1 MPALAPLHTSDD
13 WSFIIVELTT
23 KFWIP
28 ISDYFHYNIG
38 IIPQSG
44 VPQIERAEEHKCLGA
59 CHYSHHHVMYQ
70 TDSLKLGSK
79 IFVVSSTILK
89 LQLCEVWLGPELFV
103 VFVHVCDN
111 SISVLSANKSKH
123 LSTPKEYWFSR
134 DNPRKGNILFISIIR
149 CVLYWIC
156 LWICYYSQ
164 GYFCRLDVLA
174 NVNMFCRN
182 IICEV
187 SFTKNLI
194 IYA

>member
-1 MPALAPLHTSDD
+1 MDCHGLSWTIMDCHGLIWDNSIYWLVSYWQTYIITRVRTNSSNY
-13 WSFIIVELTT
+13 SFFRIVAHRIVYSTT
-23 KFWIP
+23 
-28 ISDYFHYNIG
+28 
-38 IIPQSG
+38 
-44 VPQIERAEEHKCLGA
+44 V
-59 CHYSHHHVMYQ
+59 
-70 TDSLKLGSK
+70 
-79 IFVVSSTILK
+79 K
-89 LQLCEVWLGPELFV
+89 LQLWEVCLGPELFV

-123 LSTPKEYWFSR
+123 LSTPKEYWFSPP